1 MKQLRVSVTRNGI
14 LVKKQAGSRDLH
26 GESFVVIHPTNCC
39 CCTDRHV
46 ADSIGLEELKRSLVQ
61 QSHILLLTKRVA
73 T

>member
-1 MKQLRVSVTRNGI
+1 M
-14 LVKKQAGSRDLH
+14 H

-39 CCTDRHV
+39 YTDRHV

-73 T
+73 TLGIVTNLWCGYFEVK

>member
-1 MKQLRVSVTRNGI
+1 MKQLRVSVTRNGT

-26 GESFVVIHPTNCC
+26 GESFVVIHPTNCY
-39 CCTDRHV
+39 CTDRHV